1 MSYGLETGWRKALD
15 VPPMSAPNVPLFC
28 IPFVSAGQQAS
39 QEARGC
45 TPCLFPKGHFG
56 LPSSPHFQGPLH
68 LGFLPFQSQVW
79 KGSTSSS
86 KPFLNERCPHP
97 IPPRL
102 CQSQGEPNPFL
113 TLAHP
118 AAQGVPH

>member
-45 TPCLFPKGHFG
+45 TMPVLQGTFW
-56 LPSSPHFQGPLH
+56 SSFFTPLQGPLH

-86 KPFLNERCPHP
+86 KPFLNECCLHP

-102 CQSQGEPNPFL
+102 CQSQREPSPFV